1 MDPNYRIRLQPTGT
15 PTYVRIDSTSTPP
28 GGVINFAANGMVS
41 TAGTI
46 KLIDSRGSQYSVA
59 INSVGRVN
67 VTKS

>member
-1 MDPNYRIRLQPTGT
+1 
-15 PTYVRIDSTSTPP
+15 
-28 GGVINFAANGMVS
+28 MVS